1 MSKATKALYRRA
13 WQELMNQRNLAI
25 VDELFAPNYVL
36 HDPHAPLTGREAL
49 ARFTTALHRGFSD
62 LRLTLDDLL
71 AEGDRVVQR
80 FTLTGTHT
88 GDFLGLSPGGT
99 RLTLTGLA
107 LGRITYGQIV
117 EEWRGADWLSWYQQ
131 LGLVLEPML
140 DKHTSKGVTP

>member
-1 MSKATKALYRRA
+1 MSEANKAIYRRA

-36 HDPHAPLTGREAL
+36 HDPHVPLSGRKAL
-49 ARFTTALHRGFSD
+49 KHFTVALHQGFAD

-71 AEGDRVVQR
+71 AEGDKVVQR

-88 GDFLGLSPGGT
+88 GALRALLPSGK
-99 RLTLTGLA
+99 RMTLTGLI
-107 LGRITYGQIV
+107 LGRIAYGQIV

-131 LGLVLEPML
+131 LGMIPESTAPNGGL
-140 DKHTSKGVTP
+140 

>member
-1 MSKATKALYRRA
+1 
-13 WQELMNQRNLAI
+13 MNQRNLAI
-25 VDELFAPNYVL
+25 VDELFAANYVL

-49 ARFTTALHRGFSD
+49 TRFATALHQGFSD

-88 GDFLGLSPGGT
+88 GGFLGLPPCGS

-131 LGLVLEPML
+131 LGLVLEPIL
-140 DKHTSKGVTP
+140 DKLTSKGVMP